1 MNFLKGMR
9 EIRNHAER
17 GRIFL
22 ATTSPAPS
30 RSDPVNSSRTNHGA
44 LTAKATIIREEEK
57 AVEELSTVL
66 TLSEDVFTGEEMQT
80 KRRERERS
88 REC

>member
-1 MNFLKGMR
+1 MR

-30 RSDPVNSSRTNHGA
+30 RSNPVNSSRTNHGA
-44 LTAKATIIREEEK
+44 VTAKATIIREEDRTI
-57 AVEELSTVL
+57 EELSTVL
-66 TLSEDVFTGEEMQT
+66 TLSEDVLTGEDLGQA
-80 KRRERERS
+80 KR
-88 REC
+88 

>member
-1 MNFLKGMR
+1 MR

-30 RSDPVNSSRTNHGA
+30 RSHPVNSSRTNHGA
-44 LTAKATIIREEEK
+44 VTAKATIIREEDRTI
-57 AVEELSTVL
+57 EELSTVL
-66 TLSEDVFTGEEMQT
+66 TLSEDVLTGEDLGQA
-80 KRRERERS
+80 KR
-88 REC
+88 